1 MLWDGDALRTPT
13 AYAKTLALIVFGTN
27 NTHMNKLIVIAVL
40 TFLIG
45 CATQKT
51 GTTSNS
57 GRGDTRT
64 TEIKSLD
71 DNTYLLTEQTSDKS
85 YGYDKSNP
93 IKVGG
98 SKESSGP
105 RNERRFLNALLGPN
119 GEEVKYFR
127 AGSCCAFKTPDG
139 LIDNTGMLDHYRLTW
154 TGTSDTLNIYLNM
167 YDKGNLMIPVGLAAK
182 KGH

>member
-1 MLWDGDALRTPT
+1 
-13 AYAKTLALIVFGTN
+13 
-27 NTHMNKLIVIAVL
+27 MNKLIIITVL
-40 TFLIG
+40 TILIG
-45 CATQKT
+45 CAAQKT

-64 TEIKSLD
+64 TEIKFLD
-71 DNTYLLTEQTSDKS
+71 DNTYLLTKTTADKS

-105 RNERRFLNALLGPN
+105 RNERRFLNAMLGPN

-127 AGSCCAFKTPDG
+127 AGSCCAFKTPNA
-139 LIDNTGMLDHYRLTW
+139 LMDNTGMLDRYRLTW
-154 TGTSDTLNIYLNM
+154 TGSSDTLSIYLNM
-167 YDKGNLMIPVGLAAK
+167 YDKGDLMVPVGLTAK
-182 KGH
+182 KEN